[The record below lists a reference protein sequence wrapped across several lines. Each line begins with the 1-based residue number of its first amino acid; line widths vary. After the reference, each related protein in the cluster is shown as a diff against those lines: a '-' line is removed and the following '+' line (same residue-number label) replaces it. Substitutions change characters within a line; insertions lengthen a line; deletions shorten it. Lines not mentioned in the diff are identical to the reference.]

1 LANDVSCLAVHNPPQ
16 KILKVV
22 STKKNGGLSK
32 TFVFDVISPTSD
44 ANGSGNVVSIS
55 RRDHSLSRGLRKV
68 QAALR
73 STFLPSGYPAKT
85 PPGYLK
91 YSVWSWIQDIST
103 QLRSVLATQRVL
115 EGVGVGR
122 EGASALSALMNFLVR
137 DGCGMVATLIFTST
151 SASRFRSDI
160 KRWRIFADIMV
171 DVGITLEVA
180 ATQVPR
186 VFFLPMI
193 SVGTMC
199 KAICGVA
206 AGATGGAINLHWA
219 RGSDISDIN
228 AKFGAQHTVTG
239 ALGLIFAAFFARS
252 VSTLNQI
259 KLWILYSILTL
270 LHIVANMQ
278 CMKLIAFDSFN
289 NARMNLILDEYLTQ
303 LEAEPMDTPTMSDM
317 NNGTLSSKSISL
329 SKPEDIS
336 KVEPLFFVSVRPPR
350 RRKVAPLLPIR
361 FGVSLDEFST
371 KTSRKCSELENLLN
385 QASQS
390 DKYLIAA
397 SLSQGGKTPPTIVVS
412 FLSHASP
419 EDHAKAYY
427 HAVLLSRQL
436 VGINDLSDH
445 DIINAETIVNDQV
458 HRSWDGFTYAC
469 HTAGWDLSKTELQ
482 SQGYELEMIS

>member
-1 LANDVSCLAVHNPPQ
+1 
-16 KILKVV
+16 
-22 STKKNGGLSK
+22 
-32 TFVFDVISPTSD
+32 
-44 ANGSGNVVSIS
+44 
-55 RRDHSLSRGLRKV
+55 
-68 QAALR
+68 
-73 STFLPSGYPAKT
+73 
-85 PPGYLK
+85 
-91 YSVWSWIQDIST
+91 
-103 QLRSVLATQRVL
+103 
-115 EGVGVGR
+115 
-122 EGASALSALMNFLVR
+122 
-137 DGCGMVATLIFTST
+137 
-151 SASRFRSDI
+151 
-160 KRWRIFADIMV
+160 
-171 DVGITLEVA
+171 
-180 ATQVPR
+180 
-186 VFFLPMI
+186 
-193 SVGTMC
+193 
-199 KAICGVA
+199 
-206 AGATGGAINLHWA
+206 
-219 RGSDISDIN
+219 
-228 AKFGAQHTVTG
+228 
-239 ALGLIFAAFFARS
+239 
-252 VSTLNQI
+252 
-259 KLWILYSILTL
+259 
-270 LHIVANMQ
+270 
-278 CMKLIAFDSFN
+278 
-289 NARMNLILDEYLTQ
+289 
-303 LEAEPMDTPTMSDM
+303 MSDM

-336 KVEPLFFVSVRPPR
+336 KVEPLFFVPVRPPR